1 MKKLFV
7 LFGFFLA
14 LVSFKSIFLDAED
27 VIDALKSGNAS
38 EVAAYFDNLIDL
50 TLPDKDELK
59 NISKNQATITL
70 KNFYEENGI
79 KGFSLTSQR
88 ESGQTMYIAGKLQ
101 GRIDNKNI
109 TILLKKDN
117 NKTVIISVRIG

>member
-1 MKKLFV
+1 MRKLFV
-7 LFGFFLA
+7 LLGLFISLI
-14 LVSFKSIFLDAED
+14 SFKSAFVDADE

-38 EVAAYFDNLIDL
+38 EVSAYFDNLIDL

-59 NISKNQATITL
+59 NISKNQATIAL
-70 KNFYEENGI
+70 KSFYEENGI
-79 KGFSLTSQR
+79 KGFSLSSQR

>member
-14 LVSFKSIFLDAED
+14 LVSFKSIVLDAED